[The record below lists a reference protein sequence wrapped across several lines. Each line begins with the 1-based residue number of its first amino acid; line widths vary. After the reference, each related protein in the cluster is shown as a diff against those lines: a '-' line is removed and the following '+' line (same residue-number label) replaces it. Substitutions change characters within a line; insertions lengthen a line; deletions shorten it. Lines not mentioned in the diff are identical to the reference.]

1 MKSPYYL
8 LMLAVIV
15 SCKNMSENSKST
27 NPFITGLNVPVD
39 YAKVTSADIE
49 EYGQLTLH
57 QSLDI
62 INGIK
67 STSEPTFENTFVA
80 YDDYVNDLSKAMN
93 NCYVMYW
100 VSPDSLS
107 RVKGLSEYQ
116 VLDSLYN
123 QISTDKDLY
132 NKMVAF
138 TETDGYASL
147 TGHRKRL
154 VDETIKD
161 FKLSGIGLES
171 EKLEAYKKLNAE
183 ITDLTT
189 QYSINMNTANLILNL
204 DKEGA
209 EGLPENFKD
218 TYKSDELH
226 YDIPV
231 INATRGPVLNNAQSE
246 ATRKAYLMDYSNR
259 GADKNMAILDQLV
272 EKRSEI
278 GHIMGYDSYA
288 GYNLS
293 AKMARNPETVWNFI
307 NGLID
312 KSKPKAIQ
320 DLNVLR
326 DFRNE
331 VTGVQSNKPISP
343 WDISYYSN
351 QLLKTR
357 YNVDYEKI
365 REYLPMDSCLNG
377 MFKIYQQLLG
387 YEFRKVENASVWHE
401 DVLMYEVYEGD
412 TLRGKFYLD
421 LYPRPNKES
430 WFYGV
435 ELAPGKQTSQG
446 YEVPVKMLLGNFT
459 KPTESLPSLLSFGEL
474 NTLFHEF
481 GHIMDGVSYKGEFA
495 AQAQSKSDFVEAMSQ
510 IFENWIWDYDILS
523 SFAKHYETGEV
534 LPKEVFDKMLE
545 AKNLTSGYSAIR
557 SLRSCTYDMMLYDK
571 YDPNNPYNT
580 DELWKQIDQQM
591 GVMDNY
597 VEGTHPQACWIHIN
611 THPVYYYGYLWSE
624 VYAQDMFTQFEE
636 HGLLDQET
644 GIRYRDLILAN
655 GSQRDVV
662 EAVEEFLGRPSNNEA
677 YIKSL
682 GLE

>member
-1 MKSPYYL
+1 
-8 LMLAVIV
+8 MLAVIV

-288 GYNLS
+288 EYNLS

-580 DELWKQIDQQM
+580 DELWKQIDKQM

>member
-1 MKSPYYL
+1 
-8 LMLAVIV
+8 
-15 SCKNMSENSKST
+15 MSENSKSN
-27 NPFITGLNVPVD
+27 NPFITGLNVPID

-204 DKEGA
+204 DEEGA

-557 SLRSCTYDMMLYDK
+557 SLRSCTFDMMLYDK

-580 DELWKQIDQQM
+580 DELWKQIDRQM

>member
-1 MKSPYYL
+1 
-8 LMLAVIV
+8 
-15 SCKNMSENSKST
+15 MSENSKST

-204 DKEGA
+204 DEEGA

-580 DELWKQIDQQM
+580 DELWKQIDKQM

>member
-1 MKSPYYL
+1 
-8 LMLAVIV
+8 MLAVIV

-204 DKEGA
+204 DEEGA

-288 GYNLS
+288 EYNLS

-557 SLRSCTYDMMLYDK
+557 SLRSCTFDMMLYDK

-580 DELWKQIDQQM
+580 DELWKQIDKQM

-597 VEGTHPQACWIHIN
+597 MEGTHPQACWIHIN

>member
-1 MKSPYYL
+1 
-8 LMLAVIV
+8 
-15 SCKNMSENSKST
+15 
-27 NPFITGLNVPVD
+27 PFITGLNVPVD

-204 DKEGA
+204 DEEGA

-288 GYNLS
+288 EYNLS

>member
-1 MKSPYYL
+1 
-8 LMLAVIV
+8 
-15 SCKNMSENSKST
+15 MSENSKST

-204 DKEGA
+204 DEEGA

-288 GYNLS
+288 EYNLS

-557 SLRSCTYDMMLYDK
+557 SLRSCTFDMMLYDK

-580 DELWKQIDQQM
+580 DELWKQIDKQM

-597 VEGTHPQACWIHIN
+597 MEGTHPQACWIHIN

>member
-1 MKSPYYL
+1 
-8 LMLAVIV
+8 MLAVIV

-204 DKEGA
+204 DEEGA

-288 GYNLS
+288 EYNLS

-580 DELWKQIDQQM
+580 DELWKQIDKQM

>member
-1 MKSPYYL
+1 
-8 LMLAVIV
+8 
-15 SCKNMSENSKST
+15 MSENSKST

-580 DELWKQIDQQM
+580 DELWKQIDKQM

>member
-204 DKEGA
+204 DEEGA

-351 QLLKTR
+351 QLLKTK

-580 DELWKQIDQQM
+580 DELWKQIDKQM

>member
-1 MKSPYYL
+1 
-8 LMLAVIV
+8 MLAVIV

-204 DKEGA
+204 DEEGA

-580 DELWKQIDQQM
+580 DELWKQIDKQM